1 MASLGF
7 SHASGNEILVK
18 GNADLVSFGTPF
30 VANPDLVERFQGYS
44 ARGTGHEHFLLRRRS
59 RLYGLPGR
67 YDIVIDIY
75 LIA

>member
-30 VANPDLVERFQGYS
+30 VANPDLVERFQ
-44 ARGTGHEHFLLRRRS
+44 R
-59 RLYGLPGR
+59 
-67 YDIVIDIY
+67 DIVPVVPDTSTFY
-75 LIA
+75 SGGAAGYTDYPVATTL